1 MFLDEIL
8 RRKIKSLERDRERET
23 IDNLLKRIEI
33 VDGPEDFRK
42 AIYESKAEIK
52 IIAEIKRASPSRG
65 IIRQDFYPEEI
76 ARIYQKAG
84 ACAISVLTEEEFFL
98 GNLELLS
105 MIAGVVTIPILRK
118 DFIID
123 KYQIYQS
130 RAYGADTILLM
141 SNILDEKKLK
151 EFIEIARKIGM
162 EPLVEVHTEEDLKK
176 GLDCGAEII
185 GINNRDLNTF
195 KVDISVTEKLIRYIP
210 DDKIVISESG
220 INSREDLIRLKSLG
234 VDGFLIGEAFMRENN
249 IEKKVSEFISG
260 GFS

>member
-8 RRKIKSLERDRERET
+8 RRKIKSLERDRERESL
-23 IDNLLKRIEI
+23 DNLLKRIEI
-33 VDGPEDFRK
+33 VGCPKDFRK
-42 AIYESKAEIK
+42 AICESKAEMK

-65 IIRQDFYPEEI
+65 IIRKDFYPEEI
-76 ARIYQKAG
+76 AKIYQKAG
-84 ACAISVLTEEEFFL
+84 ACAISVLTEEDFFL
-98 GNLELLS
+98 GSLGFLS
-105 MIAGVVTIPILRK
+105 MISEIVTVPILRK

-130 RAYGADTILLM
+130 RAYGADTILLI

-195 KVDISVTEKLIRYIP
+195 KVDISVTERLIRYIP
-210 DDKIVISESG
+210 DDKLVISESG
-220 INSREDLIRLKSLG
+220 INSRGDLIRLKSLG

-249 IEKKVSEFISG
+249 IEKKLMEFISG

>member
-65 IIRQDFYPEEI
+65 IIRQDFYQEEI

-220 INSREDLIRLKSLG
+220 INSRKDLIRLKSLG